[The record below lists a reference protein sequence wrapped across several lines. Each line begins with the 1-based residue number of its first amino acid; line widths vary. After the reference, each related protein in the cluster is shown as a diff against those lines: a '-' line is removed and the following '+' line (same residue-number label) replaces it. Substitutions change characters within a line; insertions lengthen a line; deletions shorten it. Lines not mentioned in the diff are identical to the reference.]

1 MITKKTQRLFSVA
14 GILAIAAC
22 ILTAAAFAYPM
33 AFAISDSV
41 TNSTDAAVLNPG
53 GPITN
58 SDTREVFTVK
68 SGTRHYCFN
77 YYRSTDDNT
86 TQPIVRYGNVR
97 TITTNKS
104 YVTASVS
111 RSVIRR
117 AYIVAAPPTTY
128 IHGSRTL
135 VRTNTAPEIMLKSRR
150 FVPDPGIDN
159 NLSSDLAVTAE
170 AGCERMHVLIQF
182 HSMPDTTER
191 TELTEFFDVE
201 LQTYIPNNAW
211 FADIPCESVSDIIA
225 QPNVRWIGNIQS
237 EDKISQHIR
246 DYCAGSG
253 PVKSNNTVNLL
264 VTFFEDVSTD
274 EAEQIIEKYG
284 CVVTEPS
291 PWGGNVWTVTVPEGT
306 ISSLAGE
313 DAVEWIESV
322 PPPKTITNI
331 ENIELVDTHSITM
344 TSNI

>member
-1 MITKKTQRLFSVA
+1 MITKKTQRVLNMI

-22 ILTAAAFAYPM
+22 ILTASALAYPM

-68 SGTRHYCFN
+68 SGTPHYCFN

-104 YVTASVS
+104 YLTVPVS
-111 RSVIRR
+111 RGVIRR
-117 AYIVAAPPTTY
+117 TYIVAAPPTTY

-182 HSMPDTTER
+182 HSIPDITER
-191 TELTEFFDVE
+191 TELTEKFDVE

-211 FADIPCESVSDIIA
+211 FTDIPCESVSDIIA
-225 QPNVRWIGNIQS
+225 QPNVRWIGNIQP

-253 PVKSNNTVNLL
+253 PVESNKTANLL

-284 CVVTEPS
+284 CVVAEPS

-322 PPPKTITNI
+322 PPQKTII
-331 ENIELVDTHSITM
+331 SVENSELMDTHSLIM

>member
-182 HSMPDTTER
+182 HSMPDTTEK

-246 DYCAGSG
+246 DYSSSWALNPDG
-253 PVKSNNTVNLL
+253 TANLL

-291 PWGGNVWTVTVPEGT
+291 PWGGNAWTVTVPEGT